1 MQKFSGIYMGR
12 RKKQTSETEAKMEG
26 SGDGVEP
33 QGIAFIAQE
42 FHKST
47 NQTEST
53 MVNHLQ
59 EYQETNRRG

>member
-1 MQKFSGIYMGR
+1 MQKFSGIYMVR
-12 RKKQTSETEAKMEG
+12 RKKQTSETEAEMEG
-26 SGDGVEP
+26 LGDDIEP

-42 FHKST
+42 FHKSI